1 MSLLNAGG
9 GGADLQ
15 LGREHDVGLLNR
27 LFVNEIERHA
37 GCRIIDTVVANT
49 QKIPD
54 FLYSGVTGSNRKI
67 K

>member
-37 GCRIIDTVVANT
+37 GCHAGHFHRILADGGQADIA
-49 QKIPD
+49 
-54 FLYSGVTGSNRKI
+54 GVELSS
-67 K
+67 